1 MKIKE
6 YFSYFSLE
14 PYVVTPHLK
23 RLDETVQVR
32 DHNICF
38 NAELTKQFS
47 IIKYPFYLELWSSIL

>member
-6 YFSYFSLE
+6 DFSYFSLE

-32 DHNICF
+32 DHNTCF
-38 NAELTKQFS
+38 NVELTKQIFNYHQIS
-47 IIKYPFYLELWSSIL
+47 LLSRALIN